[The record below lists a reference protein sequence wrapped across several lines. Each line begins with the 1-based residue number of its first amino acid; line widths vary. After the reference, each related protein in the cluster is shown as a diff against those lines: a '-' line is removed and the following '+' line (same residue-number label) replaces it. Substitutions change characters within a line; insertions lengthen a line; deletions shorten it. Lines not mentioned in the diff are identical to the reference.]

1 MMDRVQKHSTANH
14 RSDGAVV
21 SEAVQLCSERVSQ
34 SAVAYRSQS
43 SLEQALC

>member
-1 MMDRVQKHSTANH
+1 MLDRVQKHSTANR
-14 RSDGAVV
+14 RSDGSVVKKAVH
-21 SEAVQLCSERVSQ
+21 LCSECVSQ